1 MDSPVDFFI
10 VAFIGIFV
18 GCIELLS
25 RYRDDPFRSL
35 LSWGA
40 FLYLFVNAL
49 AAVSA
54 LILIHMFAPKAFDGF
69 EGELERR
76 LARILVA
83 GFGAIAILRS
93 SIFRLRID
101 QSDVAVG
108 PLIVLETLLRVCDR
122 EVDRNRAVD
131 RANRVPKIMLGLPP
145 ALACTELPL
154 LCLALMQNLS
164 TEEQKALGDQIRL
177 IGDDKRL
184 SDSGK
189 AVNAGLLLC
198 GFVGFD
204 VLSRAVDS
212 IKARPVELS
221 IEPVSPGRPATNEA
235 SRINDIMGDLAAD
248 RASPVAPRGN
258 GG

>member
-1 MDSPVDFFI
+1 MGSPIDFFI
-10 VAFIGIFV
+10 VAFIGVFV

-54 LILIHMFAPKAFDGF
+54 LILIYMFAPDAFDGF
-69 EGELERR
+69 KGDVERR

-108 PLIVLETLLRVCDR
+108 PLVVLETLLRVCDR
-122 EVDRNRAVD
+122 GVDRNRAVD

-145 ALACTELPL
+145 VLACTELPL
-154 LCLALMQNLS
+154 LCLALMQNLT

-177 IGDDKRL
+177 IGEDKRL
-184 SDSGK
+184 SESGK

-198 GFVGFD
+198 GFVGFE
-204 VLSRAVDS
+204 VLSRAVES
-212 IKARPVELS
+212 IKARPEEQLLPIGQES
-221 IEPVSPGRPATNEA
+221 ADALATREA
-235 SRINDIMGDLAAD
+235 SRIKDIIGDLTAD
-248 RASPVAPRGN
+248 RAAPPT
-258 GG
+258 